1 MANEM
6 KSLTIG
12 DSVYSITSPINIIHS
27 VETIGG
33 ATKRYIPNV
42 SVSGGETKKYITN
55 VAAVLDA
62 IDYMYE
68 THDCSKYM
76 VNFDDTTEGGSASL
90 LSGLIVNG
98 VLGFTDRSQMSYP
111 IQGVGS
117 ADDGTLRYQDINGGI
132 LTRAHLDE
140 NGGYL
145 MKAGSPK

>member
-27 VETIGG
+27 TVTIGG

-42 SVSGGETKKYITN
+42 AVSGGNTKKYITN

-76 VNFDDTTEGGSASL
+76 VNFEDTTESAASL
-90 LSGLIVNG
+90 LSGIIYNG
-98 VLGFTDRSQMSYP
+98 VFGFAGMGGQMSYP
-111 IQGVGS
+111 IHGGMS
-117 ADDGTLRYQDINGGI
+117 EDDGTLIYQDINGHT
-132 LTRAHLDE
+132 LTRADLDE

-145 MKAGSPK
+145 IDA